1 LGGEIPEAWK
11 KVLEATRQ
19 AADEAG
25 RYADEVRRARDE
37 LESMPAPGKPSG
49 GEVGAQHGFFG
60 VVSRPTRFLV
70 GEAGPEMVLVAPLRR
85 SAPAGPAEL
94 GTEGGVQVT
103 VNVYAQTFDENFVR
117 FRLVPALS
125 DVLRRY
131 SAERERLRG
140 SLGG

>member
-1 LGGEIPEAWK
+1 
-11 KVLEATRQ
+11 
-19 AADEAG
+19 
-25 RYADEVRRARDE
+25 
-37 LESMPAPGKPSG
+37 M
-49 GEVGAQHGFFG
+49 
-60 VVSRPTRFLV
+60 
-70 GEAGPEMVLVAPLRR
+70 
-85 SAPAGPAEL
+85 
-94 GTEGGVQVT
+94 EGGVQVT